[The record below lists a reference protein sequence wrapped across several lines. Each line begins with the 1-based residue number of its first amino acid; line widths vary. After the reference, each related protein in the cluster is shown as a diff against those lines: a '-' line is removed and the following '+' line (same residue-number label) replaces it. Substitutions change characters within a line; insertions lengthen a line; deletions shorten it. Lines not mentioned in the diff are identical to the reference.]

1 MGTMTAR
8 IYCPAKTATQS
19 GFAKT
24 RSWILEFEPESARQ
38 IDPLMGWTSSSD
50 MRAQVRLRFP
60 TKEEAIAYAQKHSI
74 DYRVE
79 DPNPPTRKIVS
90 YADNFKSSRSEQW
103 TH

>member
-1 MGTMTAR
+1 MSAR
-8 IYCPAKTATQS
+8 IYCPSKTATQS

-24 RSWILEFEPESARQ
+24 RTWVLEFEPESPRQ

-60 TKEEAIAYAQKHSI
+60 TKEEAMAYAEKNAI
-74 DYRVE
+74 PYRLE
-79 DPNPPTRKIVS
+79 DPKSATRKIVS
-90 YADNFKSSRSEQW
+90 YSDNFKPSRSEQW